1 MSTPNTSRAAKPAAR
16 PAAKSAAKPATRT
29 AAKPA
34 AKPVVRAAAKPA
46 ARPAAKATVKK
57 VVAKAPVKK
66 VAAKA
71 PAKKTVAKPAAKP
84 VAKPATSSDKVYKL
98 LTGVDD
104 GAFCQKVSDH
114 VEAGWQLY
122 GSPSIVLKGGLVYA
136 AQAVTRKPKPQKKG
150 KKK

>member
-1 MSTPNTSRAAKPAAR
+1 MSTPNISRAAKPAAR
-16 PAAKSAAKPATRT
+16 PAAKTAAKPRTRA

-34 AKPVVRAAAKPA
+34 AKPVARAAAKPA
-46 ARPAAKATVKK
+46 AKPAVRVA
-57 VVAKAPVKK
+57 AKAPVKK

-71 PAKKTVAKPAAKP
+71 PAKKTVAKPSAKVAPKAP
-84 VAKPATSSDKVYKL
+84 VTSDKVYKL

>member
-1 MSTPNTSRAAKPAAR
+1 MSDSEHKDPWASLAESLGAKP
-16 PAAKSAAKPATRT
+16 

-34 AKPVVRAAAKPA
+34 AKAAPKPAAKPAAARAVAAKPA
-46 ARPAAKATVKK
+46 ARPAAKA
-57 VVAKAPVKK
+57 AVKK

-71 PAKKTVAKPAAKP
+71 PAKKTVAAKP
-84 VAKPATSSDKVYKL
+84 VAKAAVKPAIDTTKLYKL

-114 VEAGWQLY
+114 IEAGYELY

-136 AQAVTRKPKPQKKG
+136 AQAVTRKPKAHKKG

>member
-1 MSTPNTSRAAKPAAR
+1 MSTPNISRAAKPAAR
-16 PAAKSAAKPATRT
+16 PAAKTAAKPRTRA

-34 AKPVVRAAAKPA
+34 AKPVARAAAKPA
-46 ARPAAKATVKK
+46 TKPAVR
-57 VVAKAPVKK
+57 

-71 PAKKTVAKPAAKP
+71 PAKKAVAKPAAKVAPKAP
-84 VAKPATSSDKVYKL
+84 VTSEKVYKL

-114 VEAGWQLY
+114 IDAGWQLY

>member
-1 MSTPNTSRAAKPAAR
+1 MSTPNIS
-16 PAAKSAAKPATRT
+16 S

-34 AKPVVRAAAKPA
+34 AKPVARAAAKPA
-46 ARPAAKATVKK
+46 TKPAVRVA
-57 VVAKAPVKK
+57 AKAPVKK
-66 VAAKA
+66 VATKA
-71 PAKKTVAKPAAKP
+71 PAKKAVAKPAAK
-84 VAKPATSSDKVYKL
+84 VAQKALVTSEKVYKL

-114 VEAGWQLY
+114 IDAGWQLY

>member
-1 MSTPNTSRAAKPAAR
+1 MSTPNTARAAKPAAR
-16 PAAKSAAKPATRT
+16 PAAKAAAKPATRT

-34 AKPVVRAAAKPA
+34 AKLAVRAAAKPA
-46 ARPAAKATVKK
+46 AKPAVRAAAKPA
-57 VVAKAPVKK
+57 AKAPVKK

-71 PAKKTVAKPAAKP
+71 PAKKTAAKPAIS
-84 VAKPATSSDKVYKL
+84 TDKVYKL

>member
-1 MSTPNTSRAAKPAAR
+1 MSIPNTARAAKPAAR
-16 PAAKSAAKPATRT
+16 PAAKAAAKPATRT

-71 PAKKTVAKPAAKP
+71 PAKKTVAKPA
-84 VAKPATSSDKVYKL
+84 AKPATSSDKVYKL